1 MSVPAVS
8 RSASAAGGRRQRDR
22 DVGHFQ
28 RSAINGDVWRHLAA
42 GQVTPKNLVLL
53 KRRRWR
59 WVNANHILTS

>member
-8 RSASAAGGRRQRDR
+8 RSASAAGGNAI
-22 DVGHFQ
+22 VTLAT
-28 RSAINGDVWRHLAA
+28 SSAAINGDVWRHLAA

-59 WVNANHILTS
+59 WVNASHILTS